1 MQSTSVD
8 DQHRDGASL
17 VPEWP
22 TTMEA
27 RSSGFNNDHL
37 ASGRPSI
44 VRRMFRSLTRFS
56 VAILIG
62 VGATLAWQSYGDEA
76 REALSTRL
84 PSLSWLFVSTAT
96 LAPNGQG
103 LAQNPAVPQSM
114 SVPQTEAPAN
124 AASTPEL
131 AQLEPMA
138 GDLASMRRSIEQLAV
153 KQEQMAQNIATL
165 QAAAQDIR
173 QKIST
178 RPLSP
183 TNSDQPHK
191 PSKPSIRSSPAQ
203 SPPVPPPP
211 AVAQSPSQSRSGS
224 P

>member
-8 DQHRDGASL
+8 DQHRDSASL

-56 VAILIG
+56 IAVLIG
-62 VGATLAWQSYGDEA
+62 VVATLAWQSYGDEA

-84 PSLSWLFVSTAT
+84 PSLSWLFVSTTT

-103 LAQNPAVPQSM
+103 SAQNTGVPQSM
-114 SVPQTEAPAN
+114 PVPQTVAPAV
-124 AASTPEL
+124 AASTAEL

-165 QAAAQDIR
+165 QATAAG
-173 QKIST
+173 
-178 RPLSP
+178 
-183 TNSDQPHK
+183 H
-191 PSKPSIRSSPAQ
+191 
-203 SPPVPPPP
+203 
-211 AVAQSPSQSRSGS
+211 
-224 P
+224 